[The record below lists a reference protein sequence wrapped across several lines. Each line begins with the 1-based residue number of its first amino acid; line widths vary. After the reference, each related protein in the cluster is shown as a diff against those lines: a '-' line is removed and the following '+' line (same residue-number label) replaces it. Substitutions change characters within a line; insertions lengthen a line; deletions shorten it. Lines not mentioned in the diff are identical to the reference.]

1 MKFSSSIVFT
11 VLAFLS
17 LMVSAANE
25 EQKALG
31 AMQLDIYVDYVF
43 EDQPTVGADELASF
57 LNGETAVL
65 KYLMASRDEDNVT
78 VVGAGGTLRH
88 PNTHEVLYNLTAEA
102 LDPMISIK
110 PNLSYEFQKSIE
122 IDFEPANYIL
132 APEIYIVV
140 AGVIKSV
147 PIRNQRL
154 IITNVPLSLF
164 DPQLIFLVA
173 VLAAILGASTWFVYN
188 QFGTSP
194 AARLKHTKERRT
206 SAVAPGKYD
215 SDWIPAEHLKKTKRS
230 KKAN

>member
-11 VLAFLS
+11 ALAFLS
-17 LMVSAANE
+17 LTAASDE
-25 EQKALG
+25 EKKASG
-31 AMQLDIYVDYVF
+31 AMQLDIYVDYVL

-65 KYLMASRDEDNVT
+65 KYSMASRDENNVT

-88 PNTHEVLYNLTAEA
+88 PTTHEILYNLTAEA

-110 PNLSYEFQKSIE
+110 PNSSYEFQKSFE
-122 IDFEPANYIL
+122 VDFEPANYIL

-164 DPQLIFLVA
+164 DPQLVFLVA
-173 VLAAILGASTWFVYN
+173 VLVAILGASTWFVYN

-194 AARLKHTKERRT
+194 AARLKHSKERRS
-206 SAVAPGKYD
+206 SAVAPGKFD
-215 SDWIPAEHLKKTKRS
+215 SDWIPEEHLKKAKRT